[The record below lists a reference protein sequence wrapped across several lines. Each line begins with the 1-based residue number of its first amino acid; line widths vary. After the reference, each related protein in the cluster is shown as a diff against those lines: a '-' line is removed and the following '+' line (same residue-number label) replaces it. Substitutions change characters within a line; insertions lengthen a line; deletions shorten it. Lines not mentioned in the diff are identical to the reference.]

1 MIIYKCEIIIYKMKT
16 RNVNNAIEDWLGGQ
30 TDKAGEEWLI
40 REMKKDPA
48 LAREITLRRKTD
60 EILAER
66 QVIDLRNMLTAIE
79 RKKRSAGTLRR
90 TMVKSAKY
98 AAAVA
103 LVALISSALYLG
115 LRPGA
120 SPDELYSSYYSRYE
134 SPGAVRSA
142 VSPGNTLMENAIAS
156 YSAKEYEKAIMYLEQ
171 VINTGQEG
179 MESVFMHGMAN
190 MEVKNYP
197 VASRSFT
204 RVIEHNDNLYL
215 EDAEW
220 YLGLCYMMTGN
231 KEKATKQFAAIAS
244 SGSRYSKQA
253 VRLARRIK

>member
-1 MIIYKCEIIIYKMKT
+1 MKT
-16 RNVNNAIEDWLGGQ
+16 KNVNNAIEDWLGGRA
-30 TDKAGEEWLI
+30 DRAGREWLAGE
-40 REMKKDPA
+40 MNKDPE
-48 LAREITLRRKTD
+48 LAREVNLRRKTD
-60 EILAER
+60 EIIADR
-66 QVIDLRNMLTAIE
+66 QVMELRSKLSAIG
-79 RKKRSAGTLRR
+79 RKKRSAIPLRGIII
-90 TMVKSAKY
+90 KSAKY

-103 LVALISSALYLG
+103 IIAVISTALYLE

-120 SPDELYSSYYSRYE
+120 SAEQLYASNYDHFE

-142 VSPGNTLMENAIAS
+142 SGAGNTLMENAIAS

-171 VINTGQEG
+171 IINSDRND

-197 VASRSFT
+197 VASGSFT

-231 KEKATKQFAAIAS
+231 REKAMSQFSSIAS
-244 SGSRYSKQA
+244 SESRYSRKA
-253 VRLARRIK
+253 ARLSRKLK